1 MYASYMQDTGSMLS
15 LICKASSLC
24 YTLPKQGWQLKNP
37 GKKPAS
43 FFLTNQTCFCFCYT
57 LQQNKVIKSSLK
69 SQNHMN
75 NC

>member
-1 MYASYMQDTGSMLS
+1 MFSDRFETSATNPITINKKNLIMYASYMQDTGSMLS

-43 FFLTNQTCFCFCYT
+43 FF
-57 LQQNKVIKSSLK
+57 
-69 SQNHMN
+69 
-75 NC
+75 